1 MTDTLQCWLVERSF
15 GDRNL
20 VTVVYATEDGA
31 LYRQQERSEHA
42 VRRSPVTAAAEF
54 PVDELGETPDEETR
68 ERYALEATRTAE
80 SYEPDEEI

>member
-1 MTDTLQCWLVERSF
+1 MTDTRQCWLVERSF

-42 VRRSPVTAAAEF
+42 VRRSPVTAGATFPAAEL
-54 PVDELGETPDEETR
+54 EETPDEETR
-68 ERYALEATRTAE
+68 KRYAAEARRTAD

>member
-1 MTDTLQCWLVERSF
+1 MTDTVQCWLVERSF

-42 VRRSPVTAAAEF
+42 VRRSPVTAGAEF
-54 PVDELGETPDEETR
+54 PAEELEETPDEETR
-68 ERYALEATRTAE
+68 KRYAAEARRTAD
-80 SYEPDEEI
+80 SYGPDEEI